1 MVGLLSLPR
10 TVRLHAF
17 VSTISPWGRAASRP
31 PAAAGLH
38 LSSGSDKVSLNWHW
52 ITHLPS
58 FLPHNVNWLANSHS
72 KAEMSDNWRKQG
84 NVWKYF
90 IIMIREGDK
99 RYFRVSKVG
108 KTVVYLNLSNTL
120 VTNYLFW
127 PNSLIKKSDISSLY
141 LSLLAPQKTYLVEVQ
156 CRILCCQAARQPGW
170 AHTASPPRSP
180 PRCSPSWRRT
190 VRQSSGPAPRP
201 PCWRRTT
208 RRCSAPCTATSERRW
223 RSWNPEMKKE
233 VREIFSCRVVWFST
247 VGASLSKT
255 LIRISVITMVGT
267 LSTFYL
273 KIESW
278 KNV

>member
-10 TVRLHAF
+10 TVRLLAF

-38 LSSGSDKVSLNWHW
+38 LSSGFDKVSLNWHW

-120 VTNYLFW
+120 LPNYLPW
-127 PNSLIKKSDISSLY
+127 PNKKVWYLQPLLITARSSENLLGGSPMPY
-141 LSLLAPQKTYLVEVQ
+141 PLLSS
-156 CRILCCQAARQPGW
+156 
-170 AHTASPPRSP
+170 SPPT
-180 PRCSPSWRRT
+180 W
-190 VRQSSGPAPRP
+190 VSSH
-201 PCWRRTT
+201 C
-208 RRCSAPCTATSERRW
+208 
-223 RSWNPEMKKE
+223 
-233 VREIFSCRVVWFST
+233 
-247 VGASLSKT
+247 
-255 LIRISVITMVGT
+255 
-267 LSTFYL
+267 LSTT
-273 KIESW
+273 
-278 KNV
+278 